1 MTAYIVAIVRVLD
14 PERFKLYGA
23 QLGDLSTRHGGEP
36 LVRGQV
42 AEFLEGNGPAGER
55 VVVTRFPDAE
65 AARGNIKSAEYQ
77 AASALRA
84 GAADVVMRLVRVGA

>member
-1 MTAYIVAIVRVLD
+1 MPAYIVAVVRVID

-23 QLGDLSTRHGGEP
+23 QLGDLSSRHGGEP

-42 AEFLEGNGPAGER
+42 EEFLEGDGMHGER
-55 VVVTRFPDAE
+55 VVVTRFPDAD
-65 AARGNIKSAEYQ
+65 AARGYVRSAEYQ

-84 GAADVVMRLVRVGA
+84 GAADVVMRLVVG